1 MFTNKVSGPGS
12 SDNRAPSEHQDVS
25 ISRPTRYFP
34 ALLAQAQLTLK
45 VSTKVLLLKER
56 HSLSCSFIVYS
67 LPPAPPSPPSPLPL
81 LYSTIGS
88 WNSKT
93 RYTSSWHAPV
103 SDEWCLL
110 VDLPFPGEAPPGIA
124 DPASQSSH
132 K

>member
-56 HSLSCSFIVYS
+56 HSLSCSFIVLSSVAFLLLLLLLLLLFLFSILPSVLGTLKPGTRHPGMLQCLMNGACWWICHS
-67 LPPAPPSPPSPLPL
+67 LGKHL
-81 LYSTIGS
+81 L
-88 WNSKT
+88 
-93 RYTSSWHAPV
+93 A
-103 SDEWCLL
+103 
-110 VDLPFPGEAPPGIA
+110 
-124 DPASQSSH
+124 
-132 K
+132 